1 MSEENK
7 PISRVFS
14 IVQPSQPK
22 TIEEPPEE
30 VSEVEQVDNLLANT
44 KGKYRRVMVIGV
56 DAKTNKISFVSDN
69 NISRA
74 EAVYIIES
82 VKRNL
87 LD

>member
-1 MSEENK
+1 MTDEIK
-7 PISRVFS
+7 PIQRVFS
-14 IVQPSQPK
+14 LVQPSQ
-22 TIEEPPEE
+22 TVHSEHSEEM
-30 VSEVEQVDNLLANT
+30 SEPEQVNKLLEKT
-44 KGKYRRVMVIGV
+44 KGLYRRAMIIGV